1 MRDKI
6 LKILVVLLVPF
17 VVLLTSLE
25 IVVKSEGF
33 FLEQYEINN
42 VEQATGMEIDELM
55 RVTGEIQD
63 YLFGNRDDFNITG
76 VINSVEVEIFNEREI
91 VHMEDVRVLFDRGI
105 ILRNAGAVLLIF
117 ILAYGVFTGKK
128 WLLKSLLYA
137 AVSYF
142 ILLVVS
148 AGLLYYDFNRY
159 FNLFHEVFFS
169 NDYWIL
175 DPRDSVLI
183 NMVPLNFFI
192 NIVKRILIIS
202 SGAMMAILLFSW
214 IMLKKEVT
222 NERRF
227 NIGN

>member
-1 MRDKI
+1 
-6 LKILVVLLVPF
+6 LLVPF

>member
-6 LKILVVLLVPF
+6 IKILVVLLVPF

-42 VEQATGMEIDELM
+42 VEQATGMEIQELM

-76 VINSVEVEIFNEREI
+76 VINSVEGEIFNEREI

-105 ILRNAGAVLLIF
+105 ILRNAGAVLLLF
-117 ILAYGVFTGKK
+117 ILAYGAFTGKK

-142 ILLVVS
+142 ILLVLT
-148 AGLLYYDFNRY
+148 AGLLFYDFNRY

-202 SGAMMAILLFSW
+202 SGAMTAILLFYW